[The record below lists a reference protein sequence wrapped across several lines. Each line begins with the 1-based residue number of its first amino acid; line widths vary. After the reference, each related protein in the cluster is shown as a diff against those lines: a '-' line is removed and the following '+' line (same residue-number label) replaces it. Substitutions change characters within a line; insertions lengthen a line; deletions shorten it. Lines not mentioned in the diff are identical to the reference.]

1 MIEIIP
7 FMLSLSKHVPLLFS
21 IDPTHWRWTMGRFAG
36 EIFVV
41 VMLSSCSTLTTR
53 LDDGARLSQTSAL
66 IKEVKAFGQT
76 LGIVPTEALGR
87 TAQAGPTLSMLW
99 LWMQRDGTI
108 ALGTPVDIRLA
119 IGLNSE
125 KEAPKLEQVYRVD
138 GYSVYYRQGN
148 EFADPRSV
156 ATLGFAEEPIV
167 RRVKVILHED
177 LHGDVNFALPWEVEE
192 AIVTPLGSLA
202 AVEYFRQAGDE
213 KNLANAVS
221 SVAEERKVSRE
232 LLALAGQAEKI
243 FAAEKVDAAKEKV
256 LAAIAN
262 FPSYQRQFERQTR
275 GQHGP
280 TVLEAKLSHDL
291 GYYRYFDRI
300 AEVAER
306 APSLNRLIEDFKQL
320 PKDATPATMEKFL
333 RDLLTTYG
341 VVLP

>member
-1 MIEIIP
+1 M
-7 FMLSLSKHVPLLFS
+7 FASLRHRRVGLKRIAGLARAILFTV
-21 IDPTHWRWTMGRFAG
+21 IA
-36 EIFVV
+36 
-41 VMLSSCSTLTTR
+41 SSCATTLPR
-53 LDDGARLSQTSAL
+53 SDNGARLSQTAAL
-66 IKEVKAFGQT
+66 IGEVKGFEKT

-99 LWMQRDGTI
+99 LWMQRDGTL
-108 ALGTPVDIRLA
+108 ALAAPVDIRLA

-156 ATLGFAEEPIV
+156 ATVEFAEEPIV

-177 LHGDVNFALPWEVEE
+177 LHGDVNFALPWEIEE

-213 KNLANAVS
+213 KNLADAVS

-232 LLALAGQAEKI
+232 LNALVAQAEKI
-243 FAAEKVDAAKEKV
+243 FATENVEAAKEKV
-256 LAAIAN
+256 LALLAN
-262 FPSYQRQFERQTR
+262 YPSYRRQFERQTR
-275 GQHGP
+275 GQHGL

-291 GYYRYFDRI
+291 AYYRYFDRI
-300 AEVAER
+300 AEVAQR
-306 APSLNRLIEDFKQL
+306 APSLSGLIENLKQL
-320 PKDATPATMEKFL
+320 PRASTPATMEKFL
-333 RDLLTTYG
+333 SDLLTTYAG
-341 VVLP
+341 VSP